1 MILPY
6 HRGVADLHSE
16 AFGSQNG
23 PILKTFYPKS
33 SARSLG
39 VPTLVVLAE

>member
-6 HRGVADLHSE
+6 HWRVADLHSD
-16 AFGSQNG
+16 AFRSQNG
-23 PILKTFYPKS
+23 PTLKTFYPKS
-33 SARSLG
+33 SVRSLG